1 MDKEPGP
8 WQALAIELI
17 VNLICELFCGL
28 LEAL

>member
-1 MDKEPGP
+1 MDKEPGL

-17 VNLICELFCGL
+17 VNLICELLCGL

>member
-8 WQALAIELI
+8 WQALAIRLI